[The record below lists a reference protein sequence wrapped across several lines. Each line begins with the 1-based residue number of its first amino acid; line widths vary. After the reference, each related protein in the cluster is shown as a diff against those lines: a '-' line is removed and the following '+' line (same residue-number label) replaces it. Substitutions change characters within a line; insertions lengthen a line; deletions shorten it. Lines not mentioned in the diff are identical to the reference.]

1 MNLHQIYALA
11 AGQTLSK
18 PQIVPEYFPLTS
30 TKYITLQPFSKP
42 IKNYNYWDDV
52 VRLLKLTLPDYDIV
66 QIGAENEPALPFCL
80 HTQGLTS
87 IRQAAYLVKNA
98 ALHLGTDSFA
108 AHLAGVFNTPTVALY
123 SNNYVDNVKPF
134 FLDQYKFAAFFP
146 SKLKKPIFAIDI
158 GKQPLDEIMPH
169 EIVNKVCELLKE
181 NNRSCI
187 DYISIAPDYHK
198 KVLELIPTSSFNSK
212 AINFDCISVRMDVH
226 FDEQVL
232 QQQCRFSKVVV
243 YTNKKIDLKLIK
255 AIKPQIMNIIF
266 EITDL
271 ENVDYEWFLALQKLG
286 IEFYIY
292 SRLDPELIRPLKL
305 QFCEI
310 ANLFHKSILE
320 KPANVGSQDKY
331 LSGKLVVADNK
342 FYASIYDYK
351 NNRECEPKQ
360 MLNPRP
366 IGDGDFWA
374 EQDHFAFVKEGAIQ

>member
-18 PQIVPEYFPLTS
+18 SQVLPEYFPLTS
-30 TKYITLQPFSKP
+30 SKYITLQPFSKP

-52 VRLLKLTLPDYDIV
+52 VRLLKLTLPDYDVV
-66 QIGAENEPALPFCL
+66 QIGGPNEPALPFCL

-98 ALHLGTDSFA
+98 AVHLGTDSFA
-108 AHLAGVFNTPTVALY
+108 AHLAGIFNTPTVALY
-123 SNNYVDNVKPF
+123 SNNHIDNVKPF
-134 FLDQYKFAAFFP
+134 FLDSDKFVAFRPFA
-146 SKLKKPIFAIDI
+146 LKNPVFAIDI

-169 EIVNKVCELLKE
+169 HIVNAACELLKDSR
-181 NNRSCI
+181 RSNF
-187 DYISIAPDYHK
+187 DYLSIAPDYHK
-198 KVLELIPTSSFNSK
+198 KVLELIPTTPFNSK

-226 FDEQVL
+226 FNEEVL
-232 QQQCRFSKVVV
+232 RNQCQFSKVVV
-243 YTNKKIDLKLIK
+243 YTNRTIDLKVIK
-255 AIKPQIMNIIF
+255 TIKPQIMNIIF

-271 ENVDYEWFLALQKLG
+271 ANVDYEWFVSLQKLG
-286 IEFYIY
+286 VEFYIY

-310 ANLFHKSILE
+310 ANLFHKSILD
-320 KPANVGSQDKY
+320 KPANVGPDDKY

-351 NNRECEPKQ
+351 NNRESDPKQ
-360 MLNPRP
+360 LLNPRP
-366 IGDGDFWA
+366 IGDGDFWV
-374 EQDHFAFVKEGAIQ
+374 EQDHFAFIKEVVAQ